1 MPTTEKSPDEMPTT
15 EKSPDK
21 MPTFGWHF
29 VRVAF
34 CPTTPPGPTGLPLL
48 GNLAMLDPGA
58 PYETLA
64 SLVPKYGKVLGLE
77 TTW

>member
-1 MPTTEKSPDEMPTT
+1 MTLTIQDNREIYRSY
-15 EKSPDK
+15 
-21 MPTFGWHF
+21 
-29 VRVAF
+29 VLVL
-34 CPTTPPGPTGLPLL
+34 PPGPTGLPLL

-77 TTW
+77 IIW

>member
-1 MPTTEKSPDEMPTT
+1 MISLISTRPLLDPHHHLDNREIYHSYLL
-15 EKSPDK
+15 
-21 MPTFGWHF
+21 
-29 VRVAF
+29 
-34 CPTTPPGPTGLPLL
+34 PPGPTGLPLL

-77 TTW
+77 ITW